1 MVKLL
6 FPPLTTTTNAT
17 RRRRVLLLAAVAFLL
32 LLATPWLPTQ
42 RAWGAEPTSLKEVR
56 YWSSVDVTRVAI
68 ETSQDVEFTHKQ
80 LSNPPR
86 VFVDL
91 VNVRPHPSFKGIAYT
106 IPVDDGLVQKI
117 RVAPNQTLVTRVVL
131 DLDEAAEISIGKLVN
146 PTRIILDV
154 RRAAGAAPAAAKSD
168 EGRQQQPEPAS
179 SASSPTTTSTT
190 TPIKPAPL
198 PPLRQ
203 QPLDAADQA
212 KPLPPAPA
220 IKTGSEFLAA
230 AKVVAPL
237 SGPASSSLTR
247 GGAIIAT
254 PPPPAS
260 TAAAAAAAPRPAA
273 AAASAARLPSSA
285 PPSLTRVLGLKLN
298 RIVLDAG
305 HGGHDPGSS
314 GPNGLVEKDLVLDVT
329 LRLGRL
335 LEEKMGAD
343 VVYTRKDDTFVRLE
357 ERAPFA
363 NHQKADLFLSIHA
376 NSSPARSVVG
386 TETYFLNR
394 TESREELAVAAR
406 ENAMA
411 ETSIAD
417 LSSLVKKIVSNDKRD
432 ESRELAARIQ
442 AAAYEFTSAT
452 HGRVFN
458 RGVRHAP
465 FVVLIGATM
474 PAVLVEIGFMSNP
487 KEEAL
492 LKRGEHRQRLAE
504 ALYKGILNYSRTL
517 SHFSMARTTVD

>member
-6 FPPLTTTTNAT
+6 FPPLTTSTTTT
-17 RRRRVLLLAAVAFLL
+17 RRRLLAAVAVL
-32 LLATPWLPTQ
+32 LLAPLLPTTPLQQ

-131 DLDEAAEISIGKLVN
+131 DLDEAAEISVGKLVN

-154 RRAAGAAPAAAKSD
+154 RRAAGAAPAAAKPD
-168 EGRQQQPEPAS
+168 EGHQQQPEPPAS
-179 SASSPTTTSTT
+179 SSSPATTSTT

-220 IKTGSEFLAA
+220 IRTGSEFLAA
-230 AKVVAPL
+230 KGVAPP

-254 PPPPAS
+254 PPPPP
-260 TAAAAAAAPRPAA
+260 APRPAAAA

-452 HGRVFN
+452 HGRVYN

>member
-6 FPPLTTTTNAT
+6 FPPLTTSTTTT
-17 RRRRVLLLAAVAFLL
+17 RRRLLAAVAVL
-32 LLATPWLPTQ
+32 LLAPLLPTTPLQQ

-131 DLDEAAEISIGKLVN
+131 DLDEAAEISVGKLVN

-154 RRAAGAAPAAAKSD
+154 RRAAGAASAAAKPD
-168 EGRQQQPEPAS
+168 EGHQQQPEPPAS
-179 SASSPTTTSTT
+179 SSSPATTSTT

-220 IKTGSEFLAA
+220 IRTGSEFLAA
-230 AKVVAPL
+230 KGVAPP

-254 PPPPAS
+254 PPPPP
-260 TAAAAAAAPRPAA
+260 APRPAAAA

-452 HGRVFN
+452 HGRVYN